1 MLLDSDKLLLLNIIK
16 TGNYQKVLSLKTN
29 LDYIKNSSITYSLK
43 QNPNSY
49 KMANNITNILFLSD
63 NVKIKKNLNN
73 LIALELNYYNRGK
86 EQEKVYTQLKTLSTN
101 LVAFPTQK
109 RLNKFL
115 TTFVKA
121 SKSLQNFVVKE
132 DNFNLIKTLKNLTF
146 EVKKNANFEQPD

>member
-29 LDYIKNSSITYSLK
+29 LDYIKNSSITYTLK

-49 KMANNITNILFLSD
+49 KMANNITNVLFPAD
-63 NVKIKKNLNN
+63 NVKIKKQLNN
-73 LIALELNYYNRGK
+73 LIALELNHYDRGK
-86 EQEKVYTQLKTLSTN
+86 EQDKVYTQLKTLSTN

-121 SKSLQNFVVKE
+121 SKSLQNFVIKE
-132 DNFNLIKTLKNLTF
+132 DNYNLIKTSFSKSRL
-146 EVKKNANFEQPD
+146 